1 MLSLWI
7 SSEPTTETLL
17 RGISRLPFRPTVPV
31 VCLLLAGVVAIL
43 MRLPGLWLPLERD
56 EGAYGLIAAQWLAGS
71 LPYRDVFDHKP
82 PLIYLL
88 YMPALLLGEQ
98 VTFTIRL
105 WASLLFLLQ
114 LPIVFAIGR
123 HAWNTADAGLATL
136 VYAVA
141 GSAFTLQGLMF
152 NTEQALMLPALGAL
166 WALVR
171 AREDARLRWFA
182 FYGLCLGC
190 VTLIKPTAAPLLVPL
205 VMLTGAPSL
214 PGRLQQLA
222 VTCLCA
228 MVPWLPFI
236 LYWGAVG
243 ALADLIF
250 ALVEYNRLY
259 AAESLGRWST
269 AGIVDILAPF
279 APLLICAVGGAVSAT
294 GAGASRRGTLIVLW
308 TLAFFCAALLS
319 LRPYT
324 HYYYPVLA
332 GLSLLAAPPIIVLA
346 RQAHRVS
353 GRWQRL
359 LATSGPLILLALLL
373 VPFALDNLRLI
384 RLDPVEQAAALYGLD
399 GTSYFVPAQEVAT
412 IVKAATRPDEPIY
425 VWGSEP
431 EIYLLSGR
439 RTTSRYIFD
448 YPLGLLPRARQMLI
462 AELRRRPP
470 AVIVTY
476 QGFGDEDF
484 VTIAQSQNLSLSTT
498 IGGFD
503 IWTAPGT
510 RIP

>member
-1 MLSLWI
+1 MLLSL
-7 SSEPTTETLL
+7 
-17 RGISRLPFRPTVPV
+17 RPTMPV
-31 VCLLLAGVVAIL
+31 VWLLLAGVVAIL

-56 EGAYGLIAAQWLAGS
+56 EGAYGLIAAQWLEGS

-82 PLIYLL
+82 PLNYLL

-105 WASLLFLLQ
+105 WSSLLFLLQ
-114 LPIVFAIGR
+114 LPLVFAIGR
-123 HAWNTADAGLATL
+123 HIWETAGAGLATL
-136 VYAVA
+136 LYAVA
-141 GSAFTLQGLMF
+141 GSAFSLQGLMF

-171 AREDARLRWFA
+171 ASEDARRRWFA
-182 FYGLCLGC
+182 LYGLCLGC
-190 VTLIKPTAAPLLVPL
+190 VTLIKPTAAPLLVLL
-205 VMLTGAPSL
+205 VMVTGAQSL
-214 PGRLQQLA
+214 AGRLQQLA
-222 VTCLCA
+222 LTCLCA
-228 MVPWLPFI
+228 ILLWLPFI
-236 LYWGAVG
+236 FYWGAVG

-279 APLLICAVGGAVSAT
+279 APLLICAVGGV
-294 GAGASRRGTLIVLW
+294 AGTRRRRTIIVLW

-346 RQAHRVS
+346 RQARRVS

-359 LATSGPLILLALLL
+359 LAASAPLILLVLLL

-384 RLDPVEQAAALYGLD
+384 RLDPVEQAAALYGTD
-399 GTSYFVPAQEVAT
+399 GISYFGPAQEVAAT
-412 IVKAATRPDEPIY
+412 IKAATRPDEPIY
-425 VWGSEP
+425 VWASEP

-439 RTTSRYIFD
+439 RTTSRYIYD
-448 YPLGLLPRARQMLI
+448 YPLGLLPRAREMLL

-470 AVIVTY
+470 AIIVTY

-484 VTIAQSQNLSLSTT
+484 VTIARSQKLILSAT

-503 IWTAPGT
+503 IWTAPRT